1 MSADREA
8 MYLSLVELL
17 DAVSKLAERG
27 IQSVVL
33 QSRPMEIGERMS
45 YLKSLDSAEEEERD
59 CFNASK
65 VPYVLRGPQKNK
77 IPWIP

>member
-33 QSRPMEIGERMS
+33 QSRPMEIG
-45 YLKSLDSAEEEERD
+45 
-59 CFNASK
+59 
-65 VPYVLRGPQKNK
+65 RGCHT
-77 IPWIP
+77 